1 MTSYN
6 PPEDGSSLGNAVV
19 WECYLFLAW
28 DYGAPWLKKSPS
40 SWYLPWWSDLLPLL
54 STVLTPTPSSSFS
67 RTERTRSRASH
78 PKVPTERDPKTE
90 SISSKNTSAGVL
102 ALACRN
108 TLVREKKHNVTR
120 HPVTL
125 CYLQTL
131 KQKNED
137 SKCLRPGKLVNKKVS
152 DR

>member
-6 PPEDGSSLGNAVV
+6 PPEDGSSLGNVVV
-19 WECYLFLAW
+19 WECYLILAW
-28 DYGAPWLKKSPS
+28 DYGTTWLKKSPS
-40 SWYLPWWSDLLPLL
+40 SWYLPWRSDLLPLL

-78 PKVPTERDPKTE
+78 PEVPTERDPRTE

-120 HPVTL
+120 HPVTIF
-125 CYLQTL
+125 TL
-131 KQKNED
+131 LSANIKTEK
-137 SKCLRPGKLVNKKVS
+137 
-152 DR
+152 

>member
-19 WECYLFLAW
+19 WECYLILAW
-28 DYGAPWLKKSPS
+28 NYGASWLKKSSS
-40 SWYLPWWSDLLPLL
+40 SWYLPWWSDLFPLL

-108 TLVREKKHNVTR
+108 TLVRKKNITSHAI
-120 HPVTL
+120 PVTIF
-125 CYLQTL
+125 TL
-131 KQKNED
+131 LSANIKTEK
-137 SKCLRPGKLVNKKVS
+137 
-152 DR
+152 